1 MAVEEEGA
9 QAVAGEEVAE
19 GTILIM
25 AVAEAAD
32 VAVAVAVD
40 VEGEEEVEGVILVPI
55 PLPGTPRH
63 VTIQAKNGTHLP
75 TTSNKG

>member
-32 VAVAVAVD
+32 VAVAVD

-75 TTSNKG
+75 TTSNRG